1 MKSLVFLFIYV
12 LNIYALDFKVAS
24 YNVENFFD
32 LHYDKT
38 EYKEF
43 IPNTTSWNKIAFQN
57 KLENIS
63 KVIKDLDADIL
74 ALQEVESQ
82 RVLDAIVFRNPQY
95 RFHTFS
101 KNNHAAIG
109 LAIISKFP
117 ILNKKNIVVDKY
129 DKYSRDILKVTVTIE
144 NKPLIV
150 YINHWRS
157 KRAKESQRIKY
168 AYALKNEI
176 MTLDNNADY
185 IILGDLNSNYNEF
198 QTFKY
203 DKKLNDTYNITGI
216 NQILN
221 TTINEN
227 FVKKFN
233 ILSYDTNVHFNTW
246 LELPNEERL
255 SSKFR
260 NQNVT
265 PDNIILS
272 ASLFDIKN
280 ISYINDSFNVF
291 HFPYLYKN
299 NRIYRWNL
307 HKKNGYSDHLP
318 IYAFF
323 STNKQ
328 KSIQKKPIIK
338 DTRTVMISKLYNVQ
352 QITDY
357 RITNVTVIYKAKHLA
372 ILKQSNLDRAIM
384 LYKPSSQL
392 KLGFIYDM
400 TVNKIDLYF
409 GLKEITSI
417 SNIKLKKENK
427 HFKNLWL
434 DGNKIDLYNTHF
446 INNIVYNIK
455 GIYKKRYLYFNDSKI
470 KLYFPKGV
478 KKPEDG
484 ESISISSGHVS
495 IYRSS
500 IQIVLHKDKD
510 FTVY

>member
-1 MKSLVFLFIYV
+1 MKSILFLFIYT
-12 LNIYALDFKVAS
+12 LSIYALDFKVAS

-32 LHYDKT
+32 LHYDTT

-43 IPNTTSWNKIAFQN
+43 IPNTKSWNKTSFQN
-57 KLENIS
+57 KLQNIS
-63 KVIKDLDADIL
+63 RVIKDLDADIL

-82 RVLDAIVFRNPQY
+82 KVLDAIVLRNPQY
-95 RFHTFS
+95 KYQKFI
-101 KNNHAAIG
+101 KNKNTAIG

-117 ILNKKNIVVDKY
+117 IINEKKIAVDQY
-129 DKYSRDILKVTVTIE
+129 DKYSRDILRVTVLIE
-144 NKPLIV
+144 NKHLII
-150 YINHWRS
+150 YTNHWRS

-168 AYALKNEI
+168 AYALYNEI
-176 MTLDNNADY
+176 MTLDENTDY

-221 TTINEN
+221 TTANGN
-227 FVKKFN
+227 FVKKFD
-233 ILSYDTNVHFNTW
+233 ILNYDIMVHFNTW
-246 LELPNEERL
+246 LELANKERY

-272 ASLFDIKN
+272 ASLFDAKN
-280 ISYINDSFNVF
+280 ISYINNSFNVF
-291 HFPYLYKN
+291 HLPYLYKN
-299 NRIYRWNL
+299 NQIYRWNL

-328 KSIQKKPIIK
+328 KSIQKQATIN
-338 DTRTVMISKLYNVQ
+338 DSRTALISKLYNVQ
-352 QITDY
+352 QISDY
-357 RITNVTVIYKAKHLA
+357 RINDVTVIYEAKNLA
-372 ILKQSNLDRAIM
+372 IIKQTNIGKAIM
-384 LYKPSSQL
+384 IYKPSSQL
-392 KLGFIYDM
+392 KLGFIYDI
-400 TVNKIDLYF
+400 TVDEIDVYF

-417 SNIKLKKENK
+417 SNIKTKSENIS
-427 HFKNLWL
+427 FKDLYL
-434 DGNKIDLYNTHF
+434 DGNKIDLHDVNLV
-446 INNIVYNIK
+446 NNIVTNIK
-455 GIYKKRYLYFNDSKI
+455 GIYKNKYLYFNNSKI
-470 KLYFPKGV
+470 KLYFKKAI

-484 ESISISSGHVS
+484 ERISISSGHLS

-500 IQIVLHKDKD
+500 MQIVIHKSTD
-510 FTVY
+510 FRVY